1 MADTFLVR
9 RRATLVSNRL
19 NMPVRSLLPS
29 SLTVTSVTLTSALCW
44 EPRLLSLAVIV
55 AKSSQGGEEEETGPL
70 VFPFDRVA
78 DRMVCS
84 IGVRNKR
91 LNVIG
96 VDSDDEGC
104 DGPSGIANLERFVGS
119 VGGGGGG
126 GGGEREDLDEDAMTG
141 VVG

>member
-1 MADTFLVR
+1 
-9 RRATLVSNRL
+9 
-19 NMPVRSLLPS
+19 MPVRSLLPS
-29 SLTVTSVTLTSALCW
+29 SLTVTSVTLASALWW

-55 AKSSQGGEEEETGPL
+55 AKSSQGGKEETAPP

-96 VDSDDEGC
+96 VDPDEEGC
-104 DGPSGIANLERFVGS
+104 DGPSKFANLERFVGN

-126 GGGEREDLDEDAMTG
+126 GGGEREDLEEDAMTG
-141 VVG
+141 VG